1 MKQIM
6 SVLVENHSGVLARI
20 AGLFA
25 RRGFNIVS
33 LAVGETMDPTA
44 SRMTIVV
51 DGDAQMI
58 EQVEKHLNK
67 QVDVVKVRTL
77 ETEASTRRELTLV
90 KVNATPQIRW
100 QISDIVAIMKA
111 EIIDLSP
118 TTMTV
123 MIADRPDKVQQLMT
137 MLEPYGIV
145 DIART
150 GTIALPKGA
159 G

>member
-1 MKQIM
+1 
-6 SVLVENHSGVLARI
+6 
-20 AGLFA
+20 
-25 RRGFNIVS
+25 
-33 LAVGETMDPTA
+33 
-44 SRMTIVV
+44 MTIVV

-77 ETEASTRRELTLV
+77 ETENATRRELSLL

-111 EIIDLSP
+111 EITDLSP
-118 TTMTV
+118 TTVTI
-123 MIADRPDKVQQLMT
+123 MIADRPDKVQQLLN

-145 DIART
+145 DVART
-150 GTIALPKGA
+150 GTIALPKGV
-159 G
+159 